1 MLADNFDFLL
11 TEVVEDEER
20 DLPLQKFENIL
31 KNLFSYYYIKEGT
44 LGSNQ
49 EFGPHLAS
57 LSNEKLEL
65 AA

>member
-11 TEVVEDEER
+11 TEVVEDEDR

-31 KNLFSYYYIKEGT
+31 KTYSHNDIINYQ
-44 LGSNQ
+44 GSNQ

-65 AA
+65 AAW